1 MSLYKRYATVAYDSR
16 NLSILSVESVSP
28 PEPAPVN
35 AEAVREVATVVFMPG
50 PNATSDDTEMVNS
63 LLFGMG
69 FALRL
74 YQDDFPNDQLLPLV
88 LLQGFISVPF
98 QFSTTAWQWVNAT
111 QGSND
116 SSLYALPA
124 DLETTA
130 TISEVTY
137 RAIAKKWTICV
148 FISLTG
154 FLLIWCNLIFLW
166 ILRQKTAMPNSSSF
180 VEVDIGSKSAYP
192 SQITGGLCEDGE
204 SVRANYDDWSQ
215 MLRTAGLGNSESK
228 AIIQRVKDR
237 KIRLVALKG
246 DNEDNFLVLLTGNVR
261 QESGGFERLPM
272 LDRETRY
279 V

>member
-1 MSLYKRYATVAYDSR
+1 MRLYKRYATVAYDSR
-16 NLSILSVESVSP
+16 NLSILSIESVST
-28 PEPAPVN
+28 PEQTPVDSY
-35 AEAVREVATVVFMPG
+35 AVREIATVVFMPG
-50 PNATSDDTEMVNS
+50 LNATTDDTEMVNS

-74 YQDDFPNDQLLPLV
+74 YQDEFPNDQLLPLV

-116 SSLYALPA
+116 SSIYALPA

-130 TISEVTY
+130 TISEVSY
-137 RAIAKKWTICV
+137 RAIASKWTICV
-148 FISLTG
+148 FITLTG
-154 FLLIWCNLIFLW
+154 ILLIWCNSIFLW
-166 ILRQKTAMPNSSSF
+166 ILRQKTAIPNSSSF

-192 SQITGGLCEDGE
+192 SKSIGNLLED
-204 SVRANYDDWSQ
+204 VNTAQADYQDWSH

-228 AIIQRVKDR
+228 AIIQRVRDR
-237 KIRLVALKG
+237 KIRVVSLKS
-246 DNEDNFLVLLTGNVR
+246 DANDNFLVLVTANEGHDAGR
-261 QESGGFERLPM
+261 FDSLPM
-272 LDRETRY
+272 LDRTTRY